1 MQIIPTRLY
10 YEKATGNG
18 IFIRHQQVGSGFV
31 PMTVEEEMQAYPI
44 LSEYSPDAVGVVELE
59 PNQYGEEL
67 AMCASFR
74 VDPDTGNITFTYRT
88 EEPGLPQNPRPPLT
102 EEVAELN
109 EQIAALMIDSA
120 AKDTQLQQQDAII
133 ADLMLQIAAL
143 QTASGGGGA

>member
-1 MQIIPTRLY
+1 MNIIPARLY
-10 YEKATGNG
+10 YEKVTGNG

-44 LSEYSPDAVGVVELE
+44 LSEYSLDAVGVIELE

-74 VDPDTGNITFTYRT
+74 VEPATEQVTFTYRT
-88 EEPGLPQNPRPPLT
+88 EEPELPPNPRPPLT
-102 EEVAELN
+102 TEVNALN
-109 EQIAALMIDSA
+109 EQVAALLIDSA
-120 AKDTQLQQQDAII
+120 AKDVQIQQQDAII
-133 ADLMLQIAAL
+133 ADLMLQVATL